1 MYTVWVSRNPL
12 RLIGWL
18 QDELRATCR
27 RTFAISQLRKETI
40 VNKIVSGPPIERFCI
55 RGLHGYKDV
64 EIDFCGKST
73 VVVAENGTG
82 KTTLLNALNA
92 FVTRRFHRLDAIKFD
107 FIECQFSGSLL
118 PLTISK
124 NQLTSSRYESIA
136 ELAQLASAASMPEI
150 NLSEFMTHAYTPGS
164 IDRYRSHPVVRQL
177 YVNTNHGWESLEHT
191 LNELHKSLDSTLT
204 DAAKALS
211 EEIRRRMGDIEVVFL
226 PTYRRIERPI
236 LRPARAIGGVPSSRR
251 REQASSEHDDMAF
264 GLADVQDRLLRLSD
278 DIERRSNI
286 EYRTLSAR
294 MLDDMLTR
302 QSDSE
307 SIDSTKLPDINSL
320 ALFLSRVDRTLRSSS
335 FGTLERIRNLY
346 ESGRIHDNENQFLRY
361 FLSQLSLVIE
371 ETKETELVVERFVEV
386 CNSYLTLSSDEKSLS
401 LDPQSLRVV
410 VRNSWTNDPI
420 SLDDLSS
427 GEKQIVSLMARLHL
441 SPRPKLVL
449 IDEPELSLSL
459 DWQRKV
465 LPDVAN
471 SPSVVQ
477 LLAITHSPFVF
488 DNELDQYTRSFN
500 ISRTENVNV
509 ETT

>member
-1 MYTVWVSRNPL
+1 MSNV
-12 RLIGWL
+12 IG
-18 QDELRATCR
+18 
-27 RTFAISQLRKETI
+27 S
-40 VNKIVSGPPIERFCI
+40 PPIERFCI

-64 EIDFCGKST
+64 EIVFCGKST

-107 FIECQFSGSLL
+107 SIECQFTGSLL

-136 ELAQLASAASMPEI
+136 ELAQLSSSASMSETM
-150 NLSEFMTHAYTPGS
+150 LSEFLAHVYVPGA
-164 IDRYRSHPVVRQL
+164 IDQYRSHPVARQL
-177 YVNTNHGWESLEHT
+177 YVNTTHGWESLEHT
-191 LNELHKSLDSTLT
+191 LDELHQSLDSTLT
-204 DAAKALS
+204 DSAKALS
-211 EEIRRRMGDIEVVFL
+211 EEIRRQMGDIEVVFL

-236 LRPARAIGGVPSSRR
+236 LRPSKTRSSPPSRR
-251 REQASSEHDDMAF
+251 HDASRTEHDDMAF
-264 GLADVQDRLLRLSD
+264 GLSDVQDRLVRLSD

-294 MLDDMLTR
+294 MLEDMLTR
-302 QSDSE
+302 PRDSE
-307 SIDSTKLPDINSL
+307 NIDSAQLPDINSL

-335 FGTLERIRNLY
+335 GGTLERIRSLY
-346 ESGRIHDNENQFLRY
+346 ESGGIQESENRFLRY
-361 FLSQLSLVIE
+361 FLSQLSLVIN
-371 ETKETELVVERFVEV
+371 ETKETELVIERFVDV

-410 VRNSWTNDPI
+410 VRNSWTNEPI

-488 DNELDQYTRSFN
+488 ENELDQYTRAFN
-500 ISRTENVNV
+500 ISRTEKLNV
-509 ETT
+509 EAP

>member
-1 MYTVWVSRNPL
+1 
-12 RLIGWL
+12 
-18 QDELRATCR
+18 
-27 RTFAISQLRKETI
+27 
-40 VNKIVSGPPIERFCI
+40 
-55 RGLHGYKDV
+55 
-64 EIDFCGKST
+64 
-73 VVVAENGTG
+73 
-82 KTTLLNALNA
+82 
-92 FVTRRFHRLDAIKFD
+92 
-107 FIECQFSGSLL
+107 
-118 PLTISK
+118 
-124 NQLTSSRYESIA
+124 
-136 ELAQLASAASMPEI
+136 
-150 NLSEFMTHAYTPGS
+150 
-164 IDRYRSHPVVRQL
+164 
-177 YVNTNHGWESLEHT
+177 
-191 LNELHKSLDSTLT
+191 
-204 DAAKALS
+204 
-211 EEIRRRMGDIEVVFL
+211 
-226 PTYRRIERPI
+226 
-236 LRPARAIGGVPSSRR
+236 
-251 REQASSEHDDMAF
+251 
-264 GLADVQDRLLRLSD
+264 
-278 DIERRSNI
+278 
-286 EYRTLSAR
+286 
-294 MLDDMLTR
+294 MLTR